1 MLKKLLDMKYILLLF
16 FLLLIEKS
24 TFSNNLDK
32 EIERFILNNPEVILK
47 SLENYEIK
55 REKEENDKVKEAVKS
70 FNNLI
75 YDDSNGLYAGE
86 KNSKISIVKF
96 SDYNC
101 SYCKKAHKDILRV
114 KKNFPNVKIIYKN
127 FPILSPLSEKLAR
140 ISYFIA
146 KDNNNK
152 FNIFND
158 KLLQNSRPIK
168 EDKIKEILIDLDY
181 DYQKIEEEIIKNFVT
196 NLLNKDLELA
206 KNLKLRGTPVF
217 IINDEIFF
225 GYIGYDAIAENL
237 RN

>member
-1 MLKKLLDMKYILLLF
+1 M
-16 FLLLIEKS
+16 
-24 TFSNNLDK
+24 
-32 EIERFILNNPEVILK
+32 
-47 SLENYEIK
+47 
-55 REKEENDKVKEAVKS
+55 
-70 FNNLI
+70 
-75 YDDSNGLYAGE
+75 
-86 KNSKISIVKF
+86 
-96 SDYNC
+96 
-101 SYCKKAHKDILRV
+101 RV

-127 FPILSPLSEKLAR
+127 FPILSALSEKLAR

-146 KDNNNK
+146 KDDNNK

-181 DYQKIEEEIIKNFVT
+181 DYQKIEEEIKKDFVT
-196 NLLNKDLELA
+196 NLLNKDMELA